1 MPRQQHR
8 RVPNDEIIDS
18 DSDLDRSLYQPLTDG
33 ERFLVSDSDRWSG
46 RRASI
51 IVAVI
56 VFGIVALASVMW
68 SGIPDHHRT
77 SFYACRK
84 THLYP
89 SELACP
95 STTECRKRRPYLP
108 TNTEF
113 HRVDVGWDFPLLG
126 YHNSHRVGEMPDN
139 KIRHFFKV
147 APRVIKTFLFIEDHL
162 ETSVSAHLRDV
173 HQVRENLPKDIRIPI
188 AHLCCLTKKEMQQ
201 TKPAVERWT
210 AQRKTNFSLHL
221 DFTHVECWQ
230 ESDSNVENSL
240 VGGPDTQKHL
250 WDLNLDLNRFLV
262 VSNVP
267 VYVRRTEQMKFRIPL
282 VGFYTRS
289 GKSIR
294 PLLQGIADSVQD
306 VNRLFELNIH
316 ITKNP
321 TVAYG
326 KEMAS

>member
-8 RVPNDEIIDS
+8 RVPNDDIIDS

-33 ERFLVSDSDRWSG
+33 ERFLGADGDTSSG
-46 RRASI
+46 TRTAV

-56 VFGIVALASVMW
+56 VAGIVAIASVWW
-68 SGIPDHHRT
+68 SGIPDHHRS

-95 STTECRKRRPYLP
+95 STTECRRRRPYLP
-108 TNTEF
+108 KNTDF
-113 HRVDVGWDFPLLG
+113 HRVDVGWDYPLLG
-126 YHNSHRVGEMPDN
+126 YHNAHRVGEMTDN
-139 KIRHFFKV
+139 KIRHLFNV

-162 ETSVSAHLRDV
+162 ESSVSAHLRDV
-173 HQVRENLPKDIRIPI
+173 HQVREKLPRDIRVPI
-188 AHLCCLTKKEMQQ
+188 AHLCCLTKSEMLK
-201 TKPAVERWT
+201 TKPAVEEWT
-210 AQRKTNFSLHL
+210 MNRKNFSLHL

-230 ESDSNVENSL
+230 ETDSNVENSL

-250 WDLNLDLNRFLV
+250 YDLNLELARKLV
-262 VSNVP
+262 VSGVP
-267 VYVRRTEQMKFRIPL
+267 IYVRRTEQMKFRIPL

-289 GKSIR
+289 KSKSIR
-294 PLLQGIADSVQD
+294 PLLRGIADSVQD
-306 VNRLFELNIH
+306 VNRLFQLNMH
-316 ITKNP
+316 ITKEP

-326 KEMAS
+326 KEMTI